1 MKRKNK
7 GSTLDSLLREDGI
20 YEDVTSA
27 AIKRVLARQLE
38 AAMQQKSLSRAEMAR
53 QMHTSR
59 AALNRLLDPA
69 NESVT
74 LATLQKAASV
84 VGRAIRLELV

>member
-1 MKRKNK
+1 MKRNNK
-7 GSTLDSLLREDGI
+7 GTTLDSLLREDGI

-38 AAMQQKSLSRAEMAR
+38 AAMQQKCLTRTEMAR

-69 NESVT
+69 NPSVT
-74 LATLQKAASV
+74 LATLQKAALV
-84 VGRAIRLELV
+84 VGREIRLELV

>member
-1 MKRKNK
+1 MKQKNK
-7 GSTLDSLLREDGI
+7 GSSFDSLLREDGI
-20 YEDVTSA
+20 YEEVTSA

-38 AAMQQKSLSRAEMAR
+38 TAMQERSLSRAEMAR
-53 QMHTSR
+53 QMRTSR

-84 VGRAIRLELV
+84 VGRAIRLELI

>member
-74 LATLQKAASV
+74 LATLQKAALV

>member
-27 AIKRVLARQLE
+27 AIKRVLTRQLE
-38 AAMQQKSLSRAEMAR
+38 AAMRQKSISRAEMAR

-74 LATLQKAASV
+74 LATLQKAALV